1 MSNSGSCTPMISN
14 PYLWYRLYHFLL
26 SGKVR
31 MQLMH
36 VYSQKSIIT
45 TLPRRPAILRGGEL
59 IHVFTGI
66 PGPGASRGPGSAPGL
81 DVAVFGPPP
90 ASGNS
95 GCGTG
100 NSGALTCSVI
110 SS

>member
-14 PYLWYRLYHFLL
+14 PYLWYRSYHLLL

-31 MQLMH
+31 IQLMQ

-45 TLPRRPAILRGGEL
+45 TLPRRPARLRGGEL
-59 IHVFTGI
+59 IHVVAGTFGK
-66 PGPGASRGPGSAPGL
+66 GASRGPGSAPGL
-81 DVAVFGPPP
+81 EVGAFGPPP
-90 ASGNS
+90 AGANS

>member
-14 PYLWYRLYHFLL
+14 PYLWYRSYHFLL

-31 MQLMH
+31 IQLMQ
-36 VYSQKSIIT
+36 VYSQKSVMT
-45 TLPRRPAILRGGEL
+45 TLPRRPAMLKGGEL
-59 IHVFTGI
+59 IHVVEGI
-66 PGPGASRGPGSAPGL
+66 LGIEASRDPGSTPGL
-81 DVAVFGPPP
+81 EVGAFGLPPIG
-90 ASGNS
+90 ANS